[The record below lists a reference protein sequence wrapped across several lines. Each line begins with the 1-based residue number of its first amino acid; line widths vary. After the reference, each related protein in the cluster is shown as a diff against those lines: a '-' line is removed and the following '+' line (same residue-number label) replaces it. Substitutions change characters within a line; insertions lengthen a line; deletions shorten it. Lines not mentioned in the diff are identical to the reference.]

1 MRLQLL
7 ILHPVSGDWQR
18 ASIPLRT
25 NAAKEWV
32 TRVKNAQSHPC
43 GKVIIRGRPF
53 STLPVSSCSQ
63 LSCDPSHTA
72 AAAVQVCSLPKTLAP
87 PPENAVPCTSPTV
100 GQRTHT
106 VAAYGGARTMRK
118 LQLFVVIALMATLV
132 STAAFACPAGSR
144 PCGERSQLCCP
155 AR

>member
-118 LQLFVVIALMATLV
+118 LQLFVVIGLMATLV
-132 STAAFACPAGSR
+132 STAAVACPAGTR